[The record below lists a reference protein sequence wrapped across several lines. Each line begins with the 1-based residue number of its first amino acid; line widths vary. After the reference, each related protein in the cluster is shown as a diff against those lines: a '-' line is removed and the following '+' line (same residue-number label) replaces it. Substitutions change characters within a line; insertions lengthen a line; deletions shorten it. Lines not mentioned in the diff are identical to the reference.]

1 MMNQYMEKLYPR
13 SLIHLTR
20 HLQGLIQGKLWLKIL
35 ISMFLGLVVGLIL
48 SPHTGLVSPK
58 AAEVFG
64 SWLALPGNIFLG
76 LIQMIVIPLILA
88 SIIRG
93 MAASEDLEHLRQL
106 GLRLVFYLTITTI
119 VAITI
124 GIGVTTVLQPGQFID
139 QSLVTSVVETE
150 PAESQEG
157 ITETPELEAFPDIV
171 ISLFPENPLGSMMK
185 GEMLQ
190 VVLFSLI
197 IGFALVTMVSNHAKP
212 LLELLGSIQ
221 EVCMTVVRWA
231 MYLAPLAVFGLLAQ
245 ITIKVGFEALLGMA
259 AYVGTVLLALLLLL
273 CFYLLIV
280 FFVSGKSPLAF
291 MGAIREA
298 QLLAF
303 STSSSAAVMPLSL
316 KTAKEKLKV
325 RPSISEFV
333 IPLGTTINMDGTALY
348 QGAATVFLAQV
359 FGIELGLSALVLIVV
374 TTVAASLG
382 TPATPGVGIVI
393 LSLVLESA
401 GIPTAGIALI
411 LGVDRILDMSRTV
424 LNVTGDFTACL
435 VMDRWV
441 GGSKTFEEE
450 LSEEEEREKKRAETG
465 EDVIYNVG

>member
-1 MMNQYMEKLYPR
+1 MEKLYPR

-139 QSLVTSVVETE
+139 QSLVTSVVETA

-401 GIPTAGIALI
+401 GIPTAVSIFSVSI
-411 LGVDRILDMSRTV
+411 TQIRSFNIRTV
-424 LNVTGDFTACL
+424 IFFT
-435 VMDRWV
+435 
-441 GGSKTFEEE
+441 K
-450 LSEEEEREKKRAETG
+450 
-465 EDVIYNVG
+465 

>member
-1 MMNQYMEKLYPR
+1 MNQYMEKLYPR

-139 QSLVTSVVETE
+139 QSLVTSVVETA

-171 ISLFPENPLGSMMK
+171 ISLFPENPLGSMMRRCCR
-185 GEMLQ
+185 L
-190 VVLFSLI
+190 
-197 IGFALVTMVSNHAKP
+197 
-212 LLELLGSIQ
+212 
-221 EVCMTVVRWA
+221 
-231 MYLAPLAVFGLLAQ
+231 
-245 ITIKVGFEALLGMA
+245 
-259 AYVGTVLLALLLLL
+259 
-273 CFYLLIV
+273 
-280 FFVSGKSPLAF
+280 
-291 MGAIREA
+291 
-298 QLLAF
+298 
-303 STSSSAAVMPLSL
+303 SS
-316 KTAKEKLKV
+316 
-325 RPSISEFV
+325 FH
-333 IPLGTTINMDGTALY
+333 
-348 QGAATVFLAQV
+348 
-359 FGIELGLSALVLIVV
+359 
-374 TTVAASLG
+374 
-382 TPATPGVGIVI
+382 
-393 LSLVLESA
+393 
-401 GIPTAGIALI
+401 
-411 LGVDRILDMSRTV
+411 
-424 LNVTGDFTACL
+424 
-435 VMDRWV
+435 
-441 GGSKTFEEE
+441 
-450 LSEEEEREKKRAETG
+450 
-465 EDVIYNVG
+465 

>member
-139 QSLVTSVVETE
+139 QSLVTSVVETA

>member
-1 MMNQYMEKLYPR
+1 MEKLYPR

-139 QSLVTSVVETE
+139 QSLVTSVVETA

-231 MYLAPLAVFGLLAQ
+231 MYLAPLAVFGLLTQ

>member
-139 QSLVTSVVETE
+139 QSLVTSVVETA

-231 MYLAPLAVFGLLAQ
+231 MYLAPLAVFGLLTQ

>member
-1 MMNQYMEKLYPR
+1 MDDK
-13 SLIHLTR
+13 S
-20 HLQGLIQGKLWLKIL
+20 
-35 ISMFLGLVVGLIL
+35 
-48 SPHTGLVSPK
+48 
-58 AAEVFG
+58 
-64 SWLALPGNIFLG
+64 
-76 LIQMIVIPLILA
+76 
-88 SIIRG
+88 RG
-93 MAASEDLEHLRQL
+93 FDETASEDLEHLRQL

-139 QSLVTSVVETE
+139 QSLVTSVVETA

>member
-1 MMNQYMEKLYPR
+1 MEKLYPR

-139 QSLVTSVVETE
+139 QSLVTSVVETA